1 MFIRIRRRWRF
12 VQVGQF
18 WNAFKSPFQKCFR
31 FPRVLKNTLMLLLR
45 DKLTKPWPF
54 RRSFSTVS
62 MKKVENFAAVWLS
75 LINDYRRRLQIL
87 ARAIRTR
94 TKAQTLHR
102 CTTQCAPS
110 LAVSNSFSDHAPSLS
125 ISPIHLTFWS
135 TRPAYSSLYVY
146 ICSANSQEPLSAYIS
161 LTHTHSPL
169 FRCTSGANFFASQW
183 TSRAIECTFVCKP
196 ISPFNKFV
204 PTTNSSAALTSVR

>member
-45 DKLTKPWPF
+45 DKQLTKPWPF

-125 ISPIHLTFWS
+125 ISPIYLTFWS

-161 LTHTHSPL
+161 LSHIHTLLSSDVRRVRIFSQVNELVGPSNAL
-169 FRCTSGANFFASQW
+169 LSANPFHRSINLSQ
-183 TSRAIECTFVCKP
+183 P
-196 ISPFNKFV
+196 
-204 PTTNSSAALTSVR
+204 PTPVLH